1 MWDDE
6 EEVTELDISAEAMV
20 EALMSGDVDAIT
32 SVFEEHPEQAVH
44 ILCNVLECEPTK
56 WAHANDMTKLEANIY
71 QAFLA
76 GDTVALLNAI
86 DAGVHG
92 NVADVACYYL
102 NWTNKLEQ
110 SSKQPLPAL
119 LS

>member
-1 MWDDE
+1 
-6 EEVTELDISAEAMV
+6 
-20 EALMSGDVDAIT
+20 
-32 SVFEEHPEQAVH
+32 
-44 ILCNVLECEPTK
+44 
-56 WAHANDMTKLEANIY
+56 MTKLEANIY

>member
-1 MWDDE
+1 
-6 EEVTELDISAEAMV
+6 
-20 EALMSGDVDAIT
+20 
-32 SVFEEHPEQAVH
+32 
-44 ILCNVLECEPTK
+44 
-56 WAHANDMTKLEANIY
+56 MTKLEANIY

-86 DAGVHG
+86 DAGVQG

-102 NWTNKLEQ
+102 NWVDTTAK
-110 SSKQPLPAL
+110 STKPTLPAL